1 MEDHAAVCTVTSNF
15 IIWETMISEFK
26 LSDKQTDENIC
37 RDAAL
42 SIGICAQA
50 HRKESIVIFLGT
62 TEWERKRIHWYETK
76 YSGVPVKLAKFIAI
90 HSAIRDLKP
99 LEWNRTFAHITIWL
113 WIKTVRCE
121 VTLEKNL
128 NRKKC
133 LMCSTQFK
141 LVFLFSTRKPSY

>member
-1 MEDHAAVCTVTSNF
+1 MLRRTGCDARKLAAHNDMEASFQHAPANIENSESAENSVEDLEDEDANQEGMECGPGKKCANVMHIDRTKTVVPSRLPLP
-15 IIWETMISEFK
+15 EQAA
-26 LSDKQTDENIC
+26 LL

-99 LEWNRTFAHITIWL
+99 LE
-113 WIKTVRCE
+113 
-121 VTLEKNL
+121 
-128 NRKKC
+128 
-133 LMCSTQFK
+133 
-141 LVFLFSTRKPSY
+141 